1 MTVKTLNGTVT
12 APANILNVLSL
23 GYSNMA
29 DSYEEDGLHLLA
41 NEYRTISHEIF
52 LVLSKAGFYSSFC
65 SLYEEEE
72 NLESLKAKA
81 GSLKL

>member
-1 MTVKTLNGTVT
+1 MTVKTLNGTVA

-52 LVLSKAGFYSSFC
+52 F
-65 SLYEEEE
+65 
-72 NLESLKAKA
+72 
-81 GSLKL
+81 